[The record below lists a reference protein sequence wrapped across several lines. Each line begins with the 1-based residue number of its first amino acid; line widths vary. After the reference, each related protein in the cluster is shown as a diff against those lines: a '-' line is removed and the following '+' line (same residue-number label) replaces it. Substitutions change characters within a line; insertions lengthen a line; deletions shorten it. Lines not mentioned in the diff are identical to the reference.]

1 MRGPRGLLAL
11 FSFLALQTGVWATD
25 GRRPESRS
33 CPDDLE
39 AAVAEH
45 CPCDGQVNHGQYV
58 SCVVRYGNALRKAG
72 CRAGTTVRMIR
83 CAALSSCGRP
93 GAVVCCTSSI
103 GSCDDRAPGDGT
115 AQGVCSNKPWLACD
129 TDADCAR
136 TRSRITRDEATC
148 VAAGGVSGGPGSMCG
163 ACTASSTTT
172 TSTSTSTSTSTTT
185 STTVVLAPVTTSTT
199 TTTTT
204 STTTTLPA
212 GVTYGNAVEFS
223 GASQHTPDYLLGVP
237 ITVPQAFTLTHLGV
251 IAKSGGPHVILALY
265 SDTAGEPDRLVAFTA
280 ATSMAAGAMEMP
292 VTSTPLAP
300 GVYWIMGVY
309 DADASIGIDESDA
322 AAPVR
327 YLSQSFSDPLP
338 DPLPPAFSYAGQA
351 FNYYIRVAE

>member
-83 CAALSSCGRP
+83 CAALSTCGRP
-93 GAVVCCTSSI
+93 GAVVCCTSST
-103 GSCDDRAPGDGT
+103 GSCDDQVPGDGT
-115 AQGVCSNKPWLACD
+115 AQGVCRK
-129 TDADCAR
+129 
-136 TRSRITRDEATC
+136 TRMRITRDEATC
-148 VAAGGVSGGPGSMCG
+148 TAAGGVSGGRGSMCW
-163 ACTASSTTT
+163 ACATSSTTT
-172 TSTSTSTSTSTTT
+172 TSTSTSTTT
-185 STTVVLAPVTTSTT
+185 SSTVVLAPVTTTSTT
-199 TTTTT
+199 TTT
-204 STTTTLPA
+204 TTTTLPA
-212 GVTYGNAVEFS
+212 GVTYGNAVEFP
-223 GASQHTPDYLLGVP
+223 GASGHTPGYLLGGR
-237 ITVPQAFTLTHLGV
+237 ISVPQASTLTHLGV
-251 IAKSGGPHVILALY
+251 IAKSGGPHVVLGLY
-265 SDTAGEPDRLVAFTA
+265 SDTPGEPDRLVAYTPA
-280 ATSMAAGAMEMP
+280 SSMTVGAMEMP
-292 VTSTPLAP
+292 VTPTPLAP

-338 DPLPPAFSYAGQA
+338 DPMPPAFSYAGQA

>member
-1 MRGPRGLLAL
+1 MRGPKPVVVLFALLVLPAGAWAGSRG
-11 FSFLALQTGVWATD
+11 
-25 GRRPESRS
+25 RPDQHS

-39 AAVAEH
+39 AAVAAR
-45 CPCDGQVNHGQYV
+45 CLCDGQTNHGQYV

-83 CAALSSCGRP
+83 CAALSTCGRP
-93 GAVVCCTSSI
+93 GAVVCCTSSV
-103 GSCDDRAPGDGT
+103 GTCDDRAPGDGA
-115 AQGVCSNKPWLACD
+115 AQGACSNKPWLACD
-129 TDADCAR
+129 TDADCVK
-136 TRSRITRDEATC
+136 TRMRITRDEATC
-148 VAAGGVSGGPGSMCG
+148 TAAGGVSGGRGSMCW
-163 ACTASSTTT
+163 ACATSSTTTTT
-172 TSTSTSTSTSTTT
+172 TSTSTTT
-185 STTVVLAPVTTSTT
+185 SSTVVLAPVTTSTT

-204 STTTTLPA
+204 LPA
-212 GVTYGNAVEFS
+212 GVTYGNAVEFP
-223 GASQHTPDYLLGVP
+223 GASGHTPGYLLGGPISVP
-237 ITVPQAFTLTHLGV
+237 RASTLTHLSV

-265 SDTAGEPDRLVAFTA
+265 SDTASEPDRLVAFTP
-280 ATSMAAGAMEMP
+280 ATSMTVGAMEMP
-292 VTSTPLAP
+292 VTPTPLAP